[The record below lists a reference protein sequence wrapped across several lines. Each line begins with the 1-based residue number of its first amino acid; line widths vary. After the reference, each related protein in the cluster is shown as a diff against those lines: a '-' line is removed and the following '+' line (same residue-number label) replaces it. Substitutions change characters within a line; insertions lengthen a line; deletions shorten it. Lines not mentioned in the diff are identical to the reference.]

1 MANDKTLRRKLKD
14 ILENSPSTV
23 KAEVI
28 KDALDSENI
37 ETYFNDLLTHGCV
50 SGMVGR
56 LIYYSDTVKFYDR
69 YEDEIEDLLDETR
82 EEMGYSNRFDMIG
95 SLNGAENVGDIT
107 QEKNLL
113 AWFAFEEN
121 ARTIANEIGLEV

>member
-28 KDALDSENI
+28 EDALDSENI

-50 SGMVGR
+50 SGMVGK

-69 YEDEIEDLLDETR
+69 YEDEIENLLDETR

-95 SLNGAENVGDIT
+95 SLNGAENVGDMT

-113 AWFAFEEN
+113 AWFAFEET